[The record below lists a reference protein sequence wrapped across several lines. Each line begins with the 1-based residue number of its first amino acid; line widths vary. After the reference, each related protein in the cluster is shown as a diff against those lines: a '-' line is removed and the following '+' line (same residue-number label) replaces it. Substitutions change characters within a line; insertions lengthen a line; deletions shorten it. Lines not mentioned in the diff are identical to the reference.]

1 MTVSLKSNLSNI
13 QLEARE
19 KTYAQKERTLQKTNL
34 RRIRIS
40 IFIFI

>member
-19 KTYAQKERTLQKTNL
+19 KTYMQKERTLQKTNL